1 MDFGIIA
8 IIAQLI
14 FLEVI
19 LSIDNAAVIGAMVA
33 KLPNDQPTPWPRALQ
48 PFFSRFDG
56 LLGSQREAAL
66 KVGLFGAYAGRI
78 VMLVLA
84 SIIIQYAWMQILGAL
99 YLIYLASKHFVE
111 RIQHH
116 QARRANP
123 ESDLPIK
130 LEKGFWQVVLTIE
143 LADLAF
149 SLDNVVAAVSL
160 SERLWVVILGVA
172 IGIVIIRF
180 AATLFTR
187 MIAWE
192 PALEHAAYL
201 LLVAIGGELVLEHWF
216 DIELGDLAK
225 FAISV
230 AILALTVIV
239 ARLYAWFSAG
249 RAGEVKTDAR

>member
-1 MDFGIIA
+1 VDFGIVA

-14 FLEVI
+14 FLECI
-19 LSIDNAAVIGAMVA
+19 LSIDNAAVIGAMVT
-33 KLPNDQPTPWPRALQ
+33 KLPNDRPTPWPNMLQ
-48 PFFSRFDG
+48 PALSRFDRF
-56 LLGSQREAAL
+56 LGSQRESAL

-78 VMLVLA
+78 IMLALA
-84 SIIIQYAWMQILGAL
+84 SIIIQYPWMQVLGAL
-99 YLIYLASKHFVE
+99 YLIYLAGKHFVE

-123 ESDLPIK
+123 DADPPTK
-130 LEKGFWQVVLTIE
+130 APKGFWHVVLTIE

-160 SERLWVVILGVA
+160 SDRLWVVVLGVA

-187 MIAWE
+187 LIAWE

-201 LLVAIGGELVLEHWF
+201 LLVAIGAELILEHWF
-216 DIELGDLAK
+216 HIELGDLVK
-225 FAISV
+225 FAISM
-230 AILALTVIV
+230 AILAVTVIA
-239 ARLYAWFSAG
+239 ARLYAWVSTS
-249 RAGEVKTDAR
+249 RSQKVESDVR

>member
-1 MDFGIIA
+1 MDLGIVA

-14 FLEVI
+14 FLECI

-33 KLPNDQPTPWPRALQ
+33 KLPNDKPTPWPKSIA
-48 PFFSRFDG
+48 PFFSRFDH
-56 LLGSQREAAL
+56 LLGSQRESAL

-78 VMLVLA
+78 IMLALA
-84 SIIIQYAWMQILGAL
+84 SIIIQYKWMQVLGAL
-99 YLIYLASKHFVE
+99 YLVYLAGKHFVE
-111 RIQHH
+111 RFQHH
-116 QARRANP
+116 QATRSASEQRVQKAQN
-123 ESDLPIK
+123 
-130 LEKGFWQVVLTIE
+130 FWQVVLTIE

-187 MIAWE
+187 LIAWE

-201 LLVAIGGELVLEHWF
+201 LLLAIGGELLAEHWF
-216 DIELGDLAK
+216 GIELGDIAK
-225 FAISV
+225 FTISV

-239 ARLYAWFSAG
+239 ARLYSWVSIT
-249 RAGEVKTDAR
+249 RSHKVESDVR